1 MYYIVPFIQLMINVY
16 LACILMWDNDQ
27 NLSLKDFQI
36 NYMEVI
42 QNCVFSSVCFINMY
56 CLYRIDFVVSLLN

>member
-1 MYYIVPFIQLMINVY
+1 MYYILPFIQLMINVY

-42 QNCVFSSVCFINMY
+42 QNE
-56 CLYRIDFVVSLLN
+56 CLFY